1 MTTENIL
8 APVAAL
14 TLPDSM
20 AITATAQRALTF
32 IEGFQ
37 ITTNEDYALAA
48 EELQAIKSRA
58 KSLETQRTGITGPI
72 NDALKAINNLFR
84 GPADLL
90 TRAESVIKGKM
101 LAWQQEQE
109 RIAAEARRKAEAEA
123 EAQRK
128 KLEAEA
134 AAAQAEAQAHAKA
147 GTAEDA
153 QEGPEAQRC
162 GEGGGRDRIPRG
174 RKTPRAAA
182 RLGCHSNGSC
192 GQALRSVRGRRLRQ
206 ERGPRQARDR
216 GHVGRSRPRARRAP
230 RHGACVQPQG
240 RVHLGQQG
248 RRAVTAPWCDCPPCA
263 SCGATAGI
271 TVDRND
277 RPLPPPWLWC
287 PACGHRWE
295 ASAED
300 RAQAER
306 AQAAW
311 DRHQD
316 EERKDVT
323 NE

>member
-90 TRAESVIKGKM
+90 TRAEQIIKGKM

-128 KLEAEA
+128 KLEEEA
-134 AAAQAEAQAHAKA
+134 AAAQAEAQAHAAAAQAAAAA
-147 GTAEDA
+147 GDA
-153 QEGPEAQRC
+153 Q
-162 GEGGGRDRIPRG
+162 
-174 RKTPRAAA
+174 AA
-182 RLGCHSNGSC
+182 
-192 GQALRSVRGRRLRQ
+192 
-206 ERGPRQARDR
+206 EF
-216 GHVGRSRPRARRAP
+216 
-230 RHGACVQPQG
+230 
-240 RVHLGQQG
+240 
-248 RRAVTAPWCDCPPCA
+248 
-263 SCGATAGI
+263 ATA
-271 TVDRND
+271 
-277 RPLPPPWLWC
+277 
-287 PACGHRWE
+287 A
-295 ASAED
+295 
-300 RAQAER
+300 AER
-306 AQAAW
+306 AQSEAQTAAIEAHVTVAKPVAVAAPAAKGIATVTRV
-311 DRHQD
+311 DFEVTSLLALVQHIAANPELINLVRTD
-316 EERKDVT
+316 DVKLRAYVKGLGLGCKLPGVKVFPAT
-323 NE
+323 SISARAA